1 MAAHT
6 QVSIFQ
12 DDPHV
17 VADPSGTLARLR
29 LLGVQEVRLAVRWQY
44 LAPRPNS
51 RRRPPHFNATDPAA
65 YPARTW
71 APWDAVVKAAHAD
84 GITVLFDVMGGAPLW
99 ATGPGAPRGG
109 PYYQWEPS
117 AREYGAFVRA
127 LGTRYSGQYD
137 PRAHK
142 LRPHGANDLPAVTAW
157 SIWNEPDY
165 GPSLAPQGVPHHVRI
180 DHSPEMYRALLDS
193 GWSALHATGHGRD
206 TIMFGEIA
214 PRGENQW
221 GVFSGMKPLVFLRS
235 LYCVDSHYRPLRGSA
250 ATIRGCPATPAGSAH
265 FRSAHPAL
273 FAATGVSDHPY
284 MRWYPPNREEQP
296 DPDYTSL
303 GEIGRLEG
311 ALGRLQRVYGSR
323 AVLPIYNT
331 EFGYITTPPKHDSQL
346 EPNGH
351 RYPWVTQKTAA
362 LYLNWAE
369 FLSWR
374 DHRIAS
380 FAQYLLYDPLPA
392 LKSNDWGSFAS
403 GLINWGPSQV
413 PKPTYFA
420 WRMPLYLPV
429 TTATSGRS
437 LEVWGCVRPA
447 PYAVADTGQPQT
459 AQIQFAPASGSAYT
473 TIATATINS
482 TSNCYF
488 DTRVQFPSS
497 GTVRLAWQYPT
508 DDPQLGGFSS
518 ATTVYSRSVAVTA
531 S

>member
-1 MAAHT
+1 
-6 QVSIFQ
+6 
-12 DDPHV
+12 
-17 VADPSGTLARLR
+17 
-29 LLGVQEVRLAVRWQY
+29 
-44 LAPRPNS
+44 
-51 RRRPPHFNATDPAA
+51 
-65 YPARTW
+65 
-71 APWDAVVKAAHAD
+71 
-84 GITVLFDVMGGAPLW
+84 
-99 ATGPGAPRGG
+99 
-109 PYYQWEPS
+109 
-117 AREYGAFVRA
+117 
-127 LGTRYSGQYD
+127 
-137 PRAHK
+137 
-142 LRPHGANDLPAVTAW
+142 
-157 SIWNEPDY
+157 
-165 GPSLAPQGVPHHVRI
+165 
-180 DHSPEMYRALLDS
+180 
-193 GWSALHATGHGRD
+193 
-206 TIMFGEIA
+206 MFGEVA
-214 PRGENQW
+214 PRGENKW
-221 GVFSGMKPLVFLRS
+221 GVFSGMKPLVFFRS
-235 LYCVDSHYRPLRGSA
+235 LYCVDSHYRPLRGGA
-250 ATIRGCPATPAGSAH
+250 ATVRGCPATPAGSAR

-273 FAATGVSDHPY
+273 FDATGVSDHPY
-284 MRWYPPNREEQP
+284 MRWYPPNREQKP

-346 EPNGH
+346 EPNGQ

-392 LKSNDWGSFAS
+392 LKSNDCGSFAS
-403 GLINWGPSQV
+403 GLFNWGPSQV

-459 AQIQFAPASGSAYT
+459 AQIQFAPASGSPYT

-482 TSNCYF
+482 TDNCYF
-488 DTRVQFPSS
+488 DMRVQFPSS
-497 GTVRLAWQYPT
+497 GTVRVAWQYPAG
-508 DDPQLGGFSS
+508 DPQLGNFSRAS
-518 ATTVYSRSVAVTA
+518 TVYSRSVAVTA
-531 S
+531 R